1 MVESKTANPSRGG
14 HIKIYKLLI
23 VPVPFAFLHA
33 NSCSMENFVLWITTS
48 AGNLNPRDEVV
59 FLFLNMYLSS
69 MYIAMK
75 TKKRGGMSFTWQP
88 L

>member
-1 MVESKTANPSRGG
+1 
-14 HIKIYKLLI
+14 
-23 VPVPFAFLHA
+23 
-33 NSCSMENFVLWITTS
+33 MENFVLWITTS